1 MLTVCFIGCES
12 RLPMESLEEPVLL
25 EEQTT
30 RSETPTA
37 AWPEQKNGMYYTTV

>member
-1 MLTVCFIGCES
+1 
-12 RLPMESLEEPVLL
+12 MESLEEPVLL

-37 AWPEQKNGMYYTTV
+37 AWPEQKNGMYYIRVYSQLAIVN